1 MMHTGSFGSWQAD
14 VSAGF
19 FVRRFMGIGGKFWKN
34 RKVRCRDEAEVLELG
49 TE

>member
-1 MMHTGSFGSWQAD
+1 MN

-19 FVRRFMGIGGKFWKN
+19 FVRWFMRIGGKYWKK
-34 RKVRCRDEAEVLELG
+34 RKVRCRDEAEVLELD

>member
-1 MMHTGSFGSWQAD
+1 MHTGSFGSWQVD